1 MADKP
6 TLFQK
11 ALVEAVGVFFLVF
24 IGAGAVIAAQY
35 AGLGASGLLAVA
47 FANGIALAL
56 AVSFAMNISGGH
68 INPAISIAMALTKRI
83 KSLDAAVYIAAQ
95 LIGGI
100 VAGLLLV
107 AIYPQSAGIA
117 VHYGSPVLGQSIGVI
132 QGIALEA
139 VMTFILAFAI
149 FGTIVDRRAPKI
161 AGFGAGLAVF
171 IDVFAGGALTGAAMN
186 PARAIGPMIA
196 AGFFSNW
203 YVYWIGPI
211 VGAIIAALL
220 YAAIA
225 QRR

>member
-1 MADKP
+1 MAAKP
-6 TLFQK
+6 TLFQRS
-11 ALVEAVGVFFLVF
+11 LVEAVGTFFLVF

-35 AGLGASGLLAVA
+35 AGLGGSGLIVVA

-56 AVSFAMNISGGH
+56 AVTFAMNISGGH

-83 KSLDAAVYIAAQ
+83 KALDAAVYIAAQ

-100 VAGLLLV
+100 IAGLLLV

-117 VHYGSPVLGQSIGVI
+117 VHYGSPVLGQSISVL

-139 VMTFILAFAI
+139 VMTFILAFTV
-149 FGTIVDRRAPKI
+149 FGTIVDGRATRI
-161 AGFGAGLAVF
+161 AGFGPGLAVF
-171 IDVFAGGALTGAAMN
+171 IDVLAGGALTGAAMN
-186 PARAIGPMIA
+186 PVRAMGPMIA

-203 YVYWIGPI
+203 YVYWIGP
-211 VGAIIAALL
+211 VAGAIIAAIL

-225 QRR
+225 QKR